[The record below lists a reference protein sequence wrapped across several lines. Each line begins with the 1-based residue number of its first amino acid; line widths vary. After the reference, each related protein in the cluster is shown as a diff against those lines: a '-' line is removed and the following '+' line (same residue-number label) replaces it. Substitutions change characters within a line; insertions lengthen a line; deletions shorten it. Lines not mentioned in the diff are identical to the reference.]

1 MQISLHRATATGRNN
16 PFSMQFSTP
25 LKPAVLLKRYQRFL
39 ADVQFA
45 DGQRITAHCPNTG
58 SMLTCSTPGSRV
70 YLSRSDNT
78 ARKYPYTLELVEEN
92 GTLIG
97 INTSRTN
104 SVVQEAIRNGVIGE
118 LNKPTEIQKEVKTS
132 DGCRLDLA
140 LHFGSSLT
148 YVEIKSCTFVQNG
161 IAMFPDA
168 VTTRG
173 HKHLLELA
181 DLVDRGHGGAV
192 FFLVQRSDARHFRP
206 ASHID
211 PLYSATL
218 KKVHER
224 GVAILVYQTD
234 VTPEAILVSNPLP
247 FSFS

>member
-1 MQISLHRATATGRNN
+1 
-16 PFSMQFSTP
+16 MQFSAP
-25 LKPAVLLKRYQRFL
+25 LQPAVLLKRYQRFL
-39 ADVQFA
+39 ADVQCA
-45 DGQRITAHCPNTG
+45 DGQQITVHCPNTG

-70 YLSRSDNT
+70 YLSRSNNP
-78 ARKYPYTLELVEEN
+78 ARKYPNTLELIEEN

-104 SVVQEAIRNGVIGE
+104 SLVQEAIQNDIIGE
-118 LNKPTEIQKEVKTS
+118 LDRPTKIQREVRTS
-132 DGCRLDLA
+132 AGCRLDLA
-140 LHFGSSLT
+140 LHFGSALT
-148 YVEIKSCTFVQNG
+148 YVEIKSCTFVDNG

-218 KKVHER
+218 KKVYER
-224 GVAILVYQTD
+224 GVAILVYQAEL
-234 VTPEAILVSNPLP
+234 TPKEIIVSTPLP